1 MIGVFSGRSYGS
13 RVENVT
19 FIRLETELV
28 ESLHLFQ
35 PSDWMVMT
43 CLMMHIGSTNVCW
56 PSLAKLASHTGLS
69 EQTVKT
75 AIKRLCM
82 VTVGTQRVLAVSERR
97 AENGRQ
103 TSNLYIVMP
112 TQEQLDDFEKE
123 REGTDFISLE
133 GTSFIPPITLNQI
146 KKEVITPIVPKKA
159 KAQVGLPKEDDPA
172 LFLYQ
177 AYREALSYPLE
188 FSQGEWQG
196 VHLVLREMIRSG
208 VTADDVSVRTRNL
221 LRQWKQSNMVTVR
234 ALWKHWSAAAS
245 DNRSTLPS
253 AMKKVTD
260 INDMASAALR
270 SIRGS
275 CID

>member
-28 ESLHLFQ
+28 ENLHLFQ

-56 PSLAKLASHTGLS
+56 PSLAKLARQTGLS

-75 AIKRLCM
+75 AIKRLCT
-82 VTVGTQRVLAVSERR
+82 VTVGSQRVLAVSERR

-112 TQEQLDDFEKE
+112 TQEQIDDFEKQ
-123 REGTDFISLE
+123 REGTNFISLE
-133 GTSFIPPITLNQI
+133 GTDFIPPITLNQI

-159 KAQVGLPKEDDPA
+159 KPQVGLPKDDDPA
-172 LFLYQ
+172 LILYQ

-188 FSQGEWQG
+188 FSVGEWQG

-208 VTADDVSVRTRNL
+208 VTADEVGVRTRNL
-221 LRQWKQSNMVTVR
+221 LRQWKQSTMVTVR

-245 DNRSTLPS
+245 ENRSTLPS

-270 SIRGS
+270 AVRGP

>member
-28 ESLHLFQ
+28 ENLHLFQ

-56 PSLAKLASHTGLS
+56 PSLAKLARQTGLS

-75 AIKRLCM
+75 AIKRLCT
-82 VTVGTQRVLAVSERR
+82 VTVGSQRVLAVSERR

-112 TQEQLDDFEKE
+112 TQEQIDDFEKQ
-123 REGTDFISLE
+123 REGTNFISLE
-133 GTSFIPPITLNQI
+133 GTDFIPPITLNQI

-159 KAQVGLPKEDDPA
+159 KPQVGLPKDDDPA
-172 LFLYQ
+172 LILYR

-188 FSQGEWQG
+188 FRGGEWQG

-208 VTADDVSVRTRNL
+208 VTADEVGVRTRNL
-221 LRQWKQSNMVTVR
+221 LRQWKQSTMVTVR

-245 DNRSTLPS
+245 ENRSTLPS

-270 SIRGS
+270 AVRGP

>member
-28 ESLHLFQ
+28 ENLHLFQ

-56 PSLAKLASHTGLS
+56 PSLAKLARQTGLS

-75 AIKRLCM
+75 AIKRLCT
-82 VTVGTQRVLAVSERR
+82 VTVGSQRVLAVSERR

-112 TQEQLDDFEKE
+112 TQDQIDDFEKQ
-123 REGTDFISLE
+123 REGTNFISLE
-133 GTSFIPPITLNQI
+133 GTDFIPPITLNQI

-159 KAQVGLPKEDDPA
+159 KSMVGLPKDDDPA
-172 LFLYQ
+172 LILYQ

-188 FSQGEWQG
+188 FSVGEWQG

-208 VTADDVSVRTRNL
+208 VTADEVGIRTRNL
-221 LRQWKQSNMVTVR
+221 HRQWKQSTMVTVR
-234 ALWKHWSAAAS
+234 SLWKHWSAAAS

-270 SIRGS
+270 SVRGP
-275 CID
+275 CTD

>member
-28 ESLHLFQ
+28 ENLHLFQ

-56 PSLAKLASHTGLS
+56 PSLAKLARQTGLS

-75 AIKRLCM
+75 AIKRLCT
-82 VTVGTQRVLAVSERR
+82 VTVGSQRVLAVSERR

-112 TQEQLDDFEKE
+112 TQEQIDDFEKQ
-123 REGTDFISLE
+123 REGTNFISLE
-133 GTSFIPPITLNQI
+133 GTDFIPPITLNQI

-159 KAQVGLPKEDDPA
+159 KPQVGLPKDDDPA
-172 LFLYQ
+172 LILYQ

-188 FSQGEWQG
+188 FSVGEWQG

-208 VTADDVSVRTRNL
+208 VTADEVGVRTRNL
-221 LRQWKQSNMVTVR
+221 LRQWKQSTMVTVR

-245 DNRSTLPS
+245 ENRSTLPS

-260 INDMASAALR
+260 INDMASAALKAV
-270 SIRGS
+270 RGP